1 MAQCDILYIGLTA
14 MTCPACGERNVTRSA
29 HSMAATKIQL
39 TFGTT
44 VSRAER
50 TLSDW
55 AVHSGQKSKLH
66 SKFAFKSFLG
76 NSNVWVKKKLD
87 KLQYTV
93 ALTALNS

>member
-55 AVHSGQKSKLH
+55 AVHSGEKSKLH
-66 SKFAFKSFLG
+66 SKFTFKSFLG
-76 NSNVWVKKKLD
+76 NHFANSLALCRKNKGSD
-87 KLQYTV
+87 K
-93 ALTALNS
+93 SE

>member
-50 TLSDW
+50 TLSD
-55 AVHSGQKSKLH
+55 
-66 SKFAFKSFLG
+66 
-76 NSNVWVKKKLD
+76 
-87 KLQYTV
+87 
-93 ALTALNS
+93 

>member
-66 SKFAFKSFLG
+66 SKFTFKSFLG
-76 NSNVWVKKKLD
+76 NHFANSL
-87 KLQYTV
+87 
-93 ALTALNS
+93 ALCRKNKGSDMSE